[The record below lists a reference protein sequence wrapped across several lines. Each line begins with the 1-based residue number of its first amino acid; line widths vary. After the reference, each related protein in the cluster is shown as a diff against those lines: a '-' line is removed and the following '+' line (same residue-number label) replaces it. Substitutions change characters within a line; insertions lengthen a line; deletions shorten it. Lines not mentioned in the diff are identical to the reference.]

1 MPLDYVKEMRYD
13 KWGRLRQHVF
23 KPRTK
28 LKRDKW
34 ITTRS
39 WEICNCTSCPNEE
52 VAAYEQSSMRLCAL
66 YELGTKY
73 NKEMPSW
80 RIFDKDRTE
89 VLEKEIKMTKK
100 RMFLLGDDKETSS
113 YNIRRDYSKE
123 MRYNKFGT
131 LCEHVYKPSAKLK
144 GGKWI
149 ITHSWEI
156 CIKPRDY
163 SKEMRY
169 DKWGR
174 LRKHIYKPRAK
185 LKGGEWIM
193 FRDWEICAPK

>member
-1 MPLDYVKEMRYD
+1 MHLDYVKEMRYD

-34 ITTRS
+34 ITTRA
-39 WEICNCTSCPNEE
+39 WEICNSKSSSNEE
-52 VAAYEQSSMRLCAL
+52 VAAYVQSSVRLCAL
-66 YELGTKY
+66 YDLGTRT
-73 NKEMPSW
+73 KEKE
-80 RIFDKDRTE
+80 RIE
-89 VLEKEIKMTKK
+89 VLEREIGIAKK
-100 RMFLLGDDKETSS
+100 RMYLLEDDKETSS
-113 YNIRRDYSKE
+113 YDIRKDYSKE
-123 MRYNKFGT
+123 LRYDKFGR
-131 LCEHVYKPSAKLK
+131 LCEHVYKPSAKVK
-144 GGKWI
+144 GGKW
-149 ITHSWEI
+149 TRNWEI

-169 DKWGR
+169 DKQGR
-174 LRKHIYKPRAK
+174 VRKHIYKPRAK